1 MFKRIVWATD
11 GSDSAD
17 KALAV
22 AKMLAT
28 ESGGELLA
36 VHCEELTLPGKGG
49 GSLPVAANE
58 EDLKSKI
65 ERQVAELSAEGIKA
79 TLESTRAKVG
89 GAAHAIVSAAQVHE
103 SDAIVVGTRGHT
115 PLGGLL
121 VGSVTQ
127 RLLHIAPC
135 PLIVVPTR
143 DRDGHD

>member
-1 MFKRIVWATD
+1 MFKKIVWATD

-28 ESGGELLA
+28 ESGGELVA
-36 VHCEELTLPGKGG
+36 VHCEEMTLPGKGG
-49 GSLPVAANE
+49 GSYHLAANE
-58 EDLKSKI
+58 EDLKAKI
-65 ERQVAELSAEGIKA
+65 ERQVSELTGAGITA
-79 TLESTRAKVG
+79 TLETSRVKVG
-89 GAAHAIVSAAQVHE
+89 GAGHAIAGAASVHE

-115 PLGGLL
+115 PIAGLL

-135 PLIVVPTR
+135 PIIVVPN
-143 DRDGHD
+143 RDGGGQA